1 MIKEINQKDILS
13 IMRKFKSLSYL
24 LTPDVMFEKFDDITP
39 EFLLSRG
46 ITALLID
53 IDNTLAPYEQPL
65 PDERIKNYF
74 KSLADNKIKA
84 ALVSNNNL
92 ERVELFNSELGLIAF
107 ADCGKPNSKMLLTA
121 MKKMG
126 STPENTAAIG
136 DQLLTDALGAHRL
149 GMPAFIVPPIK
160 DKTTTFYKIKRF
172 IEKPYIRAYKR
183 KLKKAKK
190 QV

>member
-1 MIKEINQKDILS
+1 
-13 IMRKFKSLSYL
+13 
-24 LTPDVMFEKFDDITP
+24 
-39 EFLLSRG
+39 
-46 ITALLID
+46 
-53 IDNTLAPYEQPL
+53 
-65 PDERIKNYF
+65 
-74 KSLADNKIKA
+74 
-84 ALVSNNNL
+84 
-92 ERVELFNSELGLIAF
+92 
-107 ADCGKPNSKMLLTA
+107 MLLTA
-121 MKKMG
+121 MEKMG

-183 KLKKAKK
+183 KLEKTKK